1 VPAVQRRHLWHDTR
15 VSQYANETGGMPP
28 GTLYGV
34 GLGPGAPDLLT
45 LRALQV
51 IQRVP
56 TLLLPVRRPGDSG
69 LAYSIVEPHLE
80 PGKQRIVRLP
90 FPQAMASAELNAQW
104 DEHCREVLA
113 LLQDGRDA
121 AFLTEG
127 DPLLYSSFIQLAER
141 LRAHAPQLSVEIVP
155 GVSAMNAAA
164 AAAGQPLAARGQRLA
179 VLPTVYR
186 DDDLR
191 QVLEEFDTVVLLKVN
206 RSLDRLVVLL
216 RELGLAERALLVE
229 RCGRPEQRIIRGLC
243 KDPGPVDYFS
253 LVIVRR

>member
-1 VPAVQRRHLWHDTR
+1 MRRLWHDTP
-15 VSQYANETGGMPP
+15 VHLNDQDSPNAAF

-45 LRALQV
+45 LRALRV
-51 IQRVP
+51 IQSTP

-69 LAYSIVEPHLE
+69 FAYSIVEPHLQ

-90 FPQAMASAELNAQW
+90 FPQEMASAELDAQW

-113 LLQDGRDA
+113 VLDGGQDA

-127 DPLLYSSFIQLAER
+127 DPLLYSSFIQLLDR
-141 LRAHAPQLSVEIVP
+141 LSVLAPRLAVEIVP

-164 AAAGQPLAARGQRLA
+164 AAADQPLAARGERLA

-206 RSLDRLVVLL
+206 RSLDRLVPLL

-229 RCGRPEQRIIRGLC
+229 RCGRPEQRIIRGLDA
-243 KDPGPVDYFS
+243 DPGPVDYFS